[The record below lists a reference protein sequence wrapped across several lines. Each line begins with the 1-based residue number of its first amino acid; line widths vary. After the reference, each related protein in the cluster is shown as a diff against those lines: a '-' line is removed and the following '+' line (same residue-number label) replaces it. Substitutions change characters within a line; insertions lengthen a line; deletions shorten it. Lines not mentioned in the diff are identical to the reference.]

1 MSGTQIVS
9 DVDGTVAQVNLE
21 QGARVEKDGV
31 AAVIYPAGSMRIA
44 AQVAEADLGSIAV
57 GDAVSIE
64 LIWNQDEEIAYQGVI
79 SMISAIAKETV
90 GADNMDAAE
99 VTYDVYID
107 FTPDEYT
114 RYGMSAVINTLEPQ
128 TVGEAADDAQD

>member
-1 MSGTQIVS
+1 
-9 DVDGTVAQVNLE
+9 
-21 QGARVEKDGV
+21 
-31 AAVIYPAGSMRIA
+31 
-44 AQVAEADLGSIAV
+44 
-57 GDAVSIE
+57 
-64 LIWNQDEEIAYQGVI
+64 
-79 SMISAIAKETV
+79 MISAIANETA